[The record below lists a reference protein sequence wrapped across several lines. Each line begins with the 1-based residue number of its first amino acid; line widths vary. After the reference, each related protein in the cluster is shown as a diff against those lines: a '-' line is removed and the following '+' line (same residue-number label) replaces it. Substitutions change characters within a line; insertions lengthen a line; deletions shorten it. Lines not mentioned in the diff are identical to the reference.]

1 MKNDSKLD
9 NYLAKQR
16 LKDER
21 SSLTKRDNRLF
32 PAVAVGALV
41 FALLGQFTYF
51 SFGPGSNTNEVSQQQ
66 EALDTE
72 AGEEPTEEPQNDSA
86 VPDPMLSENRTWQ
99 GSLALNGS
107 EIGFEL
113 DGAQAP
119 QAVANF
125 VSLTQSGYFEG
136 VSCHRLVT
144 AGIYVLQCGDPDG
157 TGAGGPGYSWGPIEN
172 APADDIYEAGVIAMA
187 RVGGNDFSMGSQFF
201 IVYDQSQIPS
211 DNVGGYTIFGRLTS
225 GIDVVQSIAEK
236 GTATQATDGPPIEPV
251 VMTLISVE

>member
-41 FALLGQFTYF
+41 LALLGQFTYF

-66 EALDTE
+66 ETLDPE

-136 VSCHRLVT
+136 VSCHRLRR
-144 AGIYVLQCGDPDG
+144 YFC
-157 TGAGGPGYSWGPIEN
+157 
-172 APADDIYEAGVIAMA
+172 PAVW
-187 RVGGNDFSMGSQFF
+187 RS
-201 IVYDQSQIPS
+201 
-211 DNVGGYTIFGRLTS
+211 
-225 GIDVVQSIAEK
+225 
-236 GTATQATDGPPIEPV
+236 
-251 VMTLISVE
+251 